1 MIGKILVAII
11 LIIAVVMV
19 FNHLNDIHSFLKNTK
34 FFDFNLSF
42 SSALNGSGSS
52 TSGSQKS
59 PFPITPGYRVS
70 PAPSSSYNQN
80 VGQGTGGQQPNTQ
93 YQPMQNQNNYQPVP
107 QNPQTQ
113 PGYSVTPVL
122 N

>member
-19 FNHLNDIHSFLKNTK
+19 FNHLNDISSFLKNTK

-42 SSALNGSGSS
+42 PSALNGSGSS
-52 TSGSQKS
+52 TGKNQKL
-59 PFPITPGYRVS
+59 PFPITPGYRIS
-70 PAPSSSYNQN
+70 PAPSSSYNQG
-80 VGQGTGGQQPNTQ
+80 VGQGTGWQQPNTQ
-93 YQPMQNQNNYQPVP
+93 YQPMQNQNNYQSAP
-107 QNPQTQ
+107 QNLQTQ